1 MARHCR
7 RYTCAIVNTPLQ
19 AIAEQPSTRT
29 PADLVPPGRWVQVIC
44 DDLEAALPWTRALAA
59 EGLRPHARSWDAAL
73 GSEVD
78 GDRPD
83 AWIVHLSRALPEQ
96 LARLRQLRAQA
107 PREPLLTVCTALRD
121 LDHVLALE
129 MGADDVLDAGVGA
142 PVVAARLRALWRRC
156 DAARDAPLR
165 HPEQLQF
172 GELTLR
178 LRERRVTLRRV
189 EVPLT
194 EAEFEVLW
202 LLALRAGHA
211 VSRLELVRQIRGLD
225 YQRLDRSI
233 DCRVY
238 RIRLKLGDGDA
249 AHQRIRTVRN
259 RGYLFAPS
267 PW

>member
-1 MARHCR
+1 M
-7 RYTCAIVNTPLQ
+7 NTPLQ
-19 AIAEQPSTRT
+19 AIVEAH
-29 PADLVPPGRWVQVIC
+29 PPRAHAGVAAGRRVQVIC
-44 DDLEAALPWTRALAA
+44 DDLEAALPWSRALAA
-59 EGLRPHARSWDAAL
+59 EGLRPHTRTWDGAPDAAA
-73 GSEVD
+73 D

-83 AWIVHLSRALPEQ
+83 AWIVHLARALPEQ

-107 PREPLLTVCTALRD
+107 PREPLLTVCAALRE
-121 LDHVLALE
+121 LDQVLALE

-156 DAARDAPLR
+156 DTAGDAPQR

-172 GELTLR
+172 GELRLL
-178 LRERRVTLRRV
+178 LRERRVTLGPV
-189 EVPLT
+189 EVALT

-238 RIRLKLGDGDA
+238 RLRLKLGDGDP